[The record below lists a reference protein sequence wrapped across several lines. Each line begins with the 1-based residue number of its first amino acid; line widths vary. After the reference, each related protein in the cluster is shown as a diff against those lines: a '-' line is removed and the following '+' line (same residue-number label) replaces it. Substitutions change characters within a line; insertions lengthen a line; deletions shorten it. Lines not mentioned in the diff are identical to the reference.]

1 LTFLSEPRT
10 QRSEVS
16 GVAVDNGLLT
26 LLRARLGCVIARHAK
41 YNPMKLEFS
50 PALQLAFARAR
61 QLAASDVATQVEP
74 RHLLRGLLAEDE
86 GKAMMLLVQSGADVP
101 SWQAHLGLPAKID
114 AQEPADLLLHPA
126 LESTMIR
133 ARDLAVLHADE
144 GTIST
149 DHVLLALLTEDEV
162 LRKELEGF
170 GFDHERLQANI
181 VGTSSP
187 LVMDEPLLLEEPA
200 EEIDTARILDAS
212 ANRSREALRVLED
225 HARFALDDAFLCRQW
240 KQLRHDLAQAMRLL
254 PESLLLEARDTLH
267 DVGTAISTEQ
277 EWQRTSLHAVVQSNV
292 KRLQEALRSLEEYG
306 KTVAVEFAQQIEKI
320 RYQSYTLE
328 GALVQGGKSRER
340 LADAQLYVLVTDS
353 LCRAS
358 LVGTVKEAA
367 LGGAQIIQLREKD
380 LDDRTFL
387 ARAREVRDVTRSSGV
402 LFILNDRPDIA
413 RLADADGVHLGQND
427 LPIREARR
435 ILGPGALIGVSTHN
449 LDQVRRAILEGAD
462 YIGVGPTFPS
472 QTKDFDACA
481 GLGFVQQ
488 ALAETSLAA
497 FAIGGI
503 DLDNVAQ
510 VRAAGGRRIAVSH
523 AICSAD
529 DPRAI
534 AGQLRQALR

>member
-1 LTFLSEPRT
+1 
-10 QRSEVS
+10 
-16 GVAVDNGLLT
+16 
-26 LLRARLGCVIARHAK
+26 
-41 YNPMKLEFS
+41 
-50 PALQLAFARAR
+50 
-61 QLAASDVATQVEP
+61 
-74 RHLLRGLLAEDE
+74 
-86 GKAMMLLVQSGADVP
+86 
-101 SWQAHLGLPAKID
+101 
-114 AQEPADLLLHPA
+114 
-126 LESTMIR
+126 MIR

-149 DHVLLALLTEDEV
+149 DHVLLALLTEDDV

-170 GFDHERLQANI
+170 GFDHDRLQAHI

-187 LVMDEPLLLEEPA
+187 LVMDEPFLLEEPA
-200 EEIDTARILDAS
+200 EEVDTSRILDAS

-225 HARFALDDAFLCRQW
+225 HARFALNDAFLCRQW
-240 KQLRHDLAQAMRLL
+240 KQLRHDLAQALRLL

-306 KTVAVEFAQQIEKI
+306 KIVAVEFAQQIEKI

-328 GALVQGGKSRER
+328 GAVVQGGKSRER

-380 LDDRTFL
+380 LDDRTLL
-387 ARAREVRDVTRSSGV
+387 ARARDVREVTRSSGV
-402 LFILNDRPDIA
+402 LFIVNDRPDIA
-413 RLADADGVHLGQND
+413 RLADADGVHLGQDD

-481 GLGFVQQ
+481 GMGFVQQ

-503 DLDNVAQ
+503 DLHNVGQ
-510 VRAAGGRRIAVSH
+510 IRAAGARRIAVSR
-523 AICSAD
+523 AICKAD
-529 DPRAI
+529 DPRAV